1 MEIKPLKKLALF
13 GAIKKPIKIS
23 STYFSEV
30 MESSPQTA
38 SRRLQELEKNNLIS
52 RTIVPDGQ
60 WITITDKGI
69 KLLSK
74 EYYEYQQIFNEITY
88 LINGTELIGYVQ
100 TGLGEGKYYI
110 ALDGYKKQFE
120 NKLGFTPF
128 LGTLN
133 LKLNPQSIILRKRLD
148 RYGGINI
155 EGFKSQQRTFGGG
168 KCIIAKIKN
177 NKVQEIEGAIV
188 IPDRSHYPEDIL
200 EVIAPVNLRQ
210 YLRLQ
215 DGSEVRVEV
224 I

>member
-38 SRRLQELEKNNLIS
+38 ARRLQELEKNNLIS

-69 KLLSK
+69 KLLRK
-74 EYYEYQQIFNEITY
+74 EYYEYQQIFNRD
-88 LINGTELIGYVQ
+88 INGIELIGNVQ

-110 ALDGYKKQFE
+110 ALNGYKKQFE

-148 RYGGINI
+148 RYSGINI

>member
-38 SRRLQELEKNNLIS
+38 ARRLQELEKNNLIS

-60 WITITDKGI
+60 WITITEKGI
-69 KLLSK
+69 KLLRK
-74 EYYEYQQIFNEITY
+74 EYYEYQQIFNRD
-88 LINGTELIGYVQ
+88 INGIELIGSVQ

-120 NKLGFTPF
+120 NKLDFTPF

-177 NKVQEIEGAIV
+177 NNVQEIEGAIV